1 LTGAS
6 GRAKIDKNQFLEV
19 ISMSEKI
26 HFEPT
31 WELPNPFYKADG
43 SIMSTK
49 AEWEEKRK
57 AYLELLSEMYYGE
70 MPGRPQTLTASEL
83 SNETICQNTVCHKV
97 VRLCAQGEE
106 APVFFNVH
114 VYRPV
119 MPCEEKLIPVVIP
132 AADTLPGEIIS
143 MAAEQG
149 FEICSFEIA
158 EAAPDDK
165 EKIWEGG
172 CAKAYPGYTWRA
184 LAMWAWLQ
192 SRVIDWLETQKDTD
206 VTKTVVTGHS
216 RMGKAAL
223 CCGIYDER
231 AAVVAPAGSGCGG
244 MASMRLS
251 GCRLGENIGLSERIG
266 VMLNKE
272 RFPYWLMENVADY
285 GTPDGKTRFRENE
298 IPFDANILGACVAPR
313 RLILVEGLDDDW
325 INPFGTQVSWLAASE
340 VFEFLGVKE
349 HSAIHYREGGHA
361 YTKQDWSVV
370 LDFTKVQLCGKEKTT
385 GYKSM
390 RENENKAGYSWR
402 CPKTND

>member
-1 LTGAS
+1 
-6 GRAKIDKNQFLEV
+6 
-19 ISMSEKI
+19 MSEKI
-26 HFEPT
+26 YFELT

-57 AYLELLSEMYYGE
+57 AYLELLSEMYYGK

-119 MPCEEKLIPVVIP
+119 MLREEKLIPVVIP
-132 AADTLPGEIIS
+132 AADTLPEEIIS
-143 MAAEQG
+143 MAVEQG
-149 FEICSFEIA
+149 FEICSFEVT

-172 CAKAYPGYTWRA
+172 CAKAYPDYTWRA

-192 SRVIDWLETQKDTD
+192 SRVIDWLETQEDID

-216 RMGKAAL
+216 LMGKAAL

-349 HSAIHYREGGHA
+349 RSAIHYREGGHA

-402 CPKTND
+402 CPKTNN

>member
-1 LTGAS
+1 
-6 GRAKIDKNQFLEV
+6 
-19 ISMSEKI
+19 MSEKI

-57 AYLELLSEMYYGE
+57 AYLELLSEMYYGK

-114 VYRPV
+114 VYCPV

-192 SRVIDWLETQKDTD
+192 SRVIDWLETQKDID

-349 HSAIHYREGGHA
+349 HSTIHYREGGHA

>member
-1 LTGAS
+1 
-6 GRAKIDKNQFLEV
+6 
-19 ISMSEKI
+19 MSEKI
-26 HFEPT
+26 YFELT

-57 AYLELLSEMYYGE
+57 AYLELLSEMYYGK

-119 MPCEEKLIPVVIP
+119 MLREEKLIPVVIP
-132 AADTLPGEIIS
+132 AADTLPEEIIS
-143 MAAEQG
+143 MAVEQG
-149 FEICSFEIA
+149 FEICSFEVA

-172 CAKAYPGYTWRA
+172 CAKAYPDYTWRA

-192 SRVIDWLETQKDTD
+192 SRVIDWLETQEDID

-349 HSAIHYREGGHA
+349 RSAIHYREGGHA

-402 CPKTND
+402 CPKTNN

>member
-1 LTGAS
+1 
-6 GRAKIDKNQFLEV
+6 
-19 ISMSEKI
+19 MSEKI
-26 HFEPT
+26 YFEPT

-57 AYLELLSEMYYGE
+57 AYLELLSEMYYGK

-132 AADTLPGEIIS
+132 AADTLPEEIIS

-192 SRVIDWLETQKDTD
+192 SRVIDWLETQEDID

-349 HSAIHYREGGHA
+349 RSAIHYREGGHA

-402 CPKTND
+402 CPKTNN

>member
-1 LTGAS
+1 
-6 GRAKIDKNQFLEV
+6 
-19 ISMSEKI
+19 MSEKI

-43 SIMSTK
+43 SIISTK

-132 AADTLPGEIIS
+132 AADTLPWEIIS
-143 MAAEQG
+143 MAAEEG

-349 HSAIHYREGGHA
+349 RSAIHYREGGHA

-402 CPKTND
+402 CPKTNN

>member
-1 LTGAS
+1 
-6 GRAKIDKNQFLEV
+6 
-19 ISMSEKI
+19 MSEKI

-43 SIMSTK
+43 SIISTK

-285 GTPDGKTRFRENE
+285 GTPDGKNRFRENE

-349 HSAIHYREGGHA
+349 RSAIHYREGGHA

>member
-1 LTGAS
+1 MS
-6 GRAKIDKNQFLEV
+6 GKIY
-19 ISMSEKI
+19 
-26 HFEPT
+26 FEPT
-31 WELPNPFYKADG
+31 WELPNPFYKEDG
-43 SIMSTK
+43 SIMSTN
-49 AEWEEKRK
+49 AEWKEKRT
-57 AYLELLSEMYYGE
+57 AYLELLSETYYGK
-70 MPGRPQTLTASEL
+70 MPERPQKLTASEL
-83 SNETICQNTVCHKV
+83 SSDTICQNTVCHTI
-97 VRLCAQGEE
+97 VRLCAHGEQ
-106 APVFFNVH
+106 ASVSYNVH

-119 MPCEEKLIPVVIP
+119 TQDETKTKQANTVDEETKKLIPVVIP
-132 AADTLPGEIIS
+132 AADTLPEEIIS
-143 MAAEQG
+143 MATGQG

-184 LAMWAWLQ
+184 LAMWAWLS
-192 SRVIDWLETQKDTD
+192 SRVIDWLETQENVD

-272 RFPYWLMENVADY
+272 RFPYWLMENMADY
-285 GTPDGKTRFRENE
+285 GTPDGKTCFRENE

-361 YTKQDWSVV
+361 YTKQDWNVV
-370 LDFTKVQLCGKEKTT
+370 LDFTKAQLCGKEKTT

-402 CPKTND
+402 CPKKFE

>member
-1 LTGAS
+1 
-6 GRAKIDKNQFLEV
+6 
-19 ISMSEKI
+19 MSEKI
-26 HFEPT
+26 YFELT

-83 SNETICQNTVCHKV
+83 SNETICQNIVCHKV

-114 VYRPV
+114 IYRPV
-119 MPCEEKLIPVVIP
+119 MPREEKLIPVVIP
-132 AADTLPGEIIS
+132 AADTLSEEIIS
-143 MAAEQG
+143 MAVEQG
-149 FEICSFEIA
+149 FEICSFEVA

-192 SRVIDWLETQKDTD
+192 SRVIDWLETQEDID

-349 HSAIHYREGGHA
+349 RSAIHYREGGHA

-402 CPKTND
+402 CPKTNN

>member
-1 LTGAS
+1 
-6 GRAKIDKNQFLEV
+6 
-19 ISMSEKI
+19 MSEKI

-192 SRVIDWLETQKDTD
+192 SRVIDWLETQEDID

-349 HSAIHYREGGHA
+349 RSAIHYREGGHA

>member
-1 LTGAS
+1 
-6 GRAKIDKNQFLEV
+6 
-19 ISMSEKI
+19 MSEKI

-57 AYLELLSEMYYGE
+57 AYLELLSEMYYGK

-114 VYRPV
+114 VYCPV

-192 SRVIDWLETQKDTD
+192 SRVIDWLETQKDID

-285 GTPDGKTRFRENE
+285 GTPDGKNRFRENE

-349 HSAIHYREGGHA
+349 RSAIHYREGGHA

-370 LDFTKVQLCGKEKTT
+370 LDFTKVQLCGKEKMT

-402 CPKTND
+402 CPKTNN

>member
-1 LTGAS
+1 
-6 GRAKIDKNQFLEV
+6 
-19 ISMSEKI
+19 MSEKI

-43 SIMSTK
+43 SIISTK

-57 AYLELLSEMYYGE
+57 AYLELLSEMYYGK

-114 VYRPV
+114 VYCPV

-192 SRVIDWLETQKDTD
+192 SRVIDWLETQKDID

-349 HSAIHYREGGHA
+349 RSAIHYREGGHA

-402 CPKTND
+402 CPKTNN

>member
-1 LTGAS
+1 
-6 GRAKIDKNQFLEV
+6 
-19 ISMSEKI
+19 MSEKI
-26 HFEPT
+26 YFEPT

-57 AYLELLSEMYYGE
+57 AYLELLSEMYYGK

-132 AADTLPGEIIS
+132 AADTLPKEIIS
-143 MAAEQG
+143 MATGQG

-192 SRVIDWLETQKDTD
+192 SRVIDWLETQENVD

-349 HSAIHYREGGHA
+349 RSAIHYREGGHA

-402 CPKTND
+402 CPKTNN

>member
-1 LTGAS
+1 
-6 GRAKIDKNQFLEV
+6 
-19 ISMSEKI
+19 MSEKI

-57 AYLELLSEMYYGE
+57 AYLELLSEMYYGK

-132 AADTLPGEIIS
+132 AANTLPGEIIS

-349 HSAIHYREGGHA
+349 HSAIHCREGGHA

-402 CPKTND
+402 CPKTNN

>member
-1 LTGAS
+1 
-6 GRAKIDKNQFLEV
+6 
-19 ISMSEKI
+19 MSEKI

-43 SIMSTK
+43 SIISTK

-132 AADTLPGEIIS
+132 AADTLPWEIIS
-143 MAAEQG
+143 MAAEEG

-251 GCRLGENIGLSERIG
+251 GCRLGKNIGLSERIG

-349 HSAIHYREGGHA
+349 RSAIHYREGGHA

-402 CPKTND
+402 CPKTNN

>member
-1 LTGAS
+1 
-6 GRAKIDKNQFLEV
+6 
-19 ISMSEKI
+19 MSETI
-26 HFEPT
+26 YFEPT

-43 SIMSTK
+43 SIMNTK

-57 AYLELLSEMYYGE
+57 AYLELLSEMYYGK

-119 MPCEEKLIPVVIP
+119 MLREEKLIPVVIP
-132 AADTLPGEIIS
+132 AADTMPEEIIS
-143 MAAEQG
+143 MAVEQG
-149 FEICSFEIA
+149 FEICSFEVA

-165 EKIWEGG
+165 EKIWDGG

-192 SRVIDWLETQKDTD
+192 SRVIDWLETQEDID

-349 HSAIHYREGGHA
+349 RSAIHYREGGHA

-402 CPKTND
+402 CPKTNN

>member
-1 LTGAS
+1 
-6 GRAKIDKNQFLEV
+6 
-19 ISMSEKI
+19 MSEKI

-43 SIMSTK
+43 SIISTK

-349 HSAIHYREGGHA
+349 RSAIHYREGGHA

-402 CPKTND
+402 CPKTNN

>member
-1 LTGAS
+1 
-6 GRAKIDKNQFLEV
+6 
-19 ISMSEKI
+19 MSETI
-26 HFEPT
+26 YFEPT

-43 SIMSTK
+43 SIMNTK

-57 AYLELLSEMYYGE
+57 AYLELLSEMYYGK

-119 MPCEEKLIPVVIP
+119 MLREEKLIPVVIP
-132 AADTLPGEIIS
+132 AADTMPEEIIS
-143 MAAEQG
+143 MAVEQG
-149 FEICSFEIA
+149 FEICSFEVA

-165 EKIWEGG
+165 EKIWDGG

-192 SRVIDWLETQKDTD
+192 SRVIDWLETQEDID

-349 HSAIHYREGGHA
+349 RSAIHYREGGHA

>member
-1 LTGAS
+1 
-6 GRAKIDKNQFLEV
+6 
-19 ISMSEKI
+19 MSEKI

-57 AYLELLSEMYYGE
+57 AYLELLSEMYYGK

-114 VYRPV
+114 VYCPV

-192 SRVIDWLETQKDTD
+192 SRVIDWLETQKDID

-349 HSAIHYREGGHA
+349 RSAIHYREGGHA
-361 YTKQDWSVV
+361 YNKQDWSVV

-402 CPKTND
+402 CPKTNN

>member
-1 LTGAS
+1 
-6 GRAKIDKNQFLEV
+6 
-19 ISMSEKI
+19 MSEKI

-57 AYLELLSEMYYGE
+57 AYLELLSEMYYGK
-70 MPGRPQTLTASEL
+70 MPGRPQTLVANEL

-114 VYRPV
+114 VYRLA

-132 AADTLPGEIIS
+132 AADTLPEEIIS

-192 SRVIDWLETQKDTD
+192 SRVIDWLETQQDID
-206 VTKTVVTGHS
+206 VAKTVVTGHS

-231 AAVVAPAGSGCGG
+231 AAIVAPAGSGCGG

-349 HSAIHYREGGHA
+349 RSAIHYREGGHA

-402 CPKTND
+402 CPKTNN

>member
-1 LTGAS
+1 
-6 GRAKIDKNQFLEV
+6 
-19 ISMSEKI
+19 MSEKI
-26 HFEPT
+26 YFEPT

-57 AYLELLSEMYYGE
+57 AYLELLSEMYYGK

-83 SNETICQNTVCHKV
+83 SDETICQNTVCHKV

-119 MPCEEKLIPVVIP
+119 MLREEKLIPVVIP
-132 AADTLPGEIIS
+132 AADTLSEEIIS
-143 MAAEQG
+143 MAVEQG

-192 SRVIDWLETQKDTD
+192 SRVIDWLETQEDID

-298 IPFDANILGACVAPR
+298 IPFDANSLGACVAPR

-349 HSAIHYREGGHA
+349 RSAIHYREGGHA

-402 CPKTND
+402 CPKTNN

>member
-1 LTGAS
+1 
-6 GRAKIDKNQFLEV
+6 
-19 ISMSEKI
+19 MSEKI
-26 HFEPT
+26 YFEPT

-57 AYLELLSEMYYGE
+57 AYLELLSEMYYGK

-132 AADTLPGEIIS
+132 AADTLPEEIIS

-192 SRVIDWLETQKDTD
+192 SRVIDWLETQQDID
-206 VTKTVVTGHS
+206 VAKTVVTGHS

-349 HSAIHYREGGHA
+349 RSAIHYREGGHA

-402 CPKTND
+402 CPKTNN

>member
-1 LTGAS
+1 
-6 GRAKIDKNQFLEV
+6 
-19 ISMSEKI
+19 MSEKI
-26 HFEPT
+26 YFEPT

-49 AEWEEKRK
+49 AQWEEKRK
-57 AYLELLSEMYYGE
+57 AYLELLSEMYYGK

-119 MPCEEKLIPVVIP
+119 MLREEKLIPVVIP
-132 AADTLPGEIIS
+132 AADTLPEEIIS
-143 MAAEQG
+143 MAVEQG
-149 FEICSFEIA
+149 FEICSFEVA

-172 CAKAYPGYTWRA
+172 CAKAYPDYTWRA

-192 SRVIDWLETQKDTD
+192 SRVIDWLETQEDID

-349 HSAIHYREGGHA
+349 RSAIHYREGGHA

-402 CPKTND
+402 CPKTNN

>member
-1 LTGAS
+1 
-6 GRAKIDKNQFLEV
+6 
-19 ISMSEKI
+19 MSEKI

-57 AYLELLSEMYYGE
+57 AYLELLSEMYYGK

-132 AADTLPGEIIS
+132 AANTLPGEIIS

-192 SRVIDWLETQKDTD
+192 SRVIDWLETQQDID
-206 VTKTVVTGHS
+206 VAKTVVTGHS

-231 AAVVAPAGSGCGG
+231 AAIVAPAGSGCGG

-313 RLILVEGLDDDW
+313 RLILVEGLDDYG
-325 INPFGTQVSWLAASE
+325 IFRQPAE
-340 VFEFLGVKE
+340 V
-349 HSAIHYREGGHA
+349 
-361 YTKQDWSVV
+361 
-370 LDFTKVQLCGKEKTT
+370 
-385 GYKSM
+385 
-390 RENENKAGYSWR
+390 
-402 CPKTND
+402 

>member
-1 LTGAS
+1 
-6 GRAKIDKNQFLEV
+6 
-19 ISMSEKI
+19 MSEKI
-26 HFEPT
+26 YFEPT

-57 AYLELLSEMYYGE
+57 AYLELLSEMYYGK

-132 AADTLPGEIIS
+132 AADTLPEEIIS
-143 MAAEQG
+143 MAVEQG
-149 FEICSFEIA
+149 FEICSFEVT

-192 SRVIDWLETQKDTD
+192 SRVIDWLETQEDID

-285 GTPDGKTRFRENE
+285 GTPDGKNRFRENE

-349 HSAIHYREGGHA
+349 RSAIHYREGGHA